1 MGLFLEVAPLPS
13 MSRLLTTSVA
23 ASPPEG
29 PLPRAGVRIS
39 RRPTRE
45 RKKGSRQRELGPG
58 DSISVVESWNA
69 NLARPRAR

>member
-39 RRPTRE
+39 RRSG
-45 RKKGSRQRELGPG
+45 RKWPEMAENGRK
-58 DSISVVESWNA
+58 I
-69 NLARPRAR
+69 